1 MIHKTTIIDSKAK
14 ISNTENPYAS
24 VTNERAV
31 ELEMPVLAGMVID
44 RNVQSK
50 DQITAKDVGLFVK
63 DPDNPNN
70 PPVFVSWEKI
80 HNDIIVIRSTW
91 LREDDSC
98 NYDARENTA

>member
-1 MIHKTTIIDSKAK
+1 MIHIVSIALGSNLGDKKENINRAICLIKQFSTVTKQAK

-50 DQITAKDVGLFVK
+50 DQITHIFVFK
-63 DPDNPNN
+63 
-70 PPVFVSWEKI
+70 VLHVSLYKFSQ
-80 HNDIIVIRSTW
+80 R
-91 LREDDSC
+91 C
-98 NYDARENTA
+98 QENVKS